1 MRIIGYWS
9 VFIHAHNRN
18 STYNRLIEQG
28 KATKDKP
35 LSVIDRVK
43 KKWPAILVLGIII
56 GLIVKYVN
64 GCNAFISSFTNSYLI
79 WVIVDWYMI

>member
-1 MRIIGYWS
+1 MNNLELAKLSYPYAII
-9 VFIHAHNRN
+9 
-18 STYNRLIEQG
+18 NRLIEQG

-64 GCNAFISSFTNSYLI
+64 WIA
-79 WVIVDWYMI
+79 

>member
-1 MRIIGYWS
+1 MLFVVVCISFVNKAMNNLELAKLSYPYAII
-9 VFIHAHNRN
+9 
-18 STYNRLIEQG
+18 NRLIEQG

-64 GCNAFISSFTNSYLI
+64 WIA
-79 WVIVDWYMI
+79 